1 MAVKFSRVRSILLR
15 TTGVAGVLA
24 LAVSHAAFAQNATYA
39 FDIPAGPLSLA
50 LQDVAKTSGKQ
61 IIFADRLTAGKATAG
76 LHGTFTINTA
86 MDQLLR
92 GTDLSVSEAASG
104 GIVVKSK
111 NVQAAANGPGAAA
124 NDAQAP
130 IVLAQAAAGTPSPQ
144 ASSQGDTDAVESV
157 LVSGIRNAIKSTI
170 ATKRRA
176 NQIVDSVTAE
186 DVGKLPDATVGDVLQ
201 RVPGVQVAKTF
212 GEAGLVVIRGL
223 QSNRTEVNGR
233 ASYGWIIDS
242 ANGFNEQ
249 LGRNFGFS
257 SLTSNIVAR
266 VDVFKTPMA
275 SQVEGGLGGVI
286 NSRTYQALDF
296 NEPTL
301 LVSARGSIGTHG
313 GGGTEYTLFGATKLG
328 DRLGVFLGGV
338 LSNEPFYLK
347 GYTRGQWNETSSVID
362 QNGDGKRD
370 IRPNSIKSENFTS
383 VARKRTGLTAN
394 IQYEF
399 SDELMLTLDSTY
411 TNFET
416 NRYIRQG
423 RFNIP
428 GNATLTN
435 PTFDGNYVVAGTVTG
450 SFDAGVNPRFETIR
464 THSSAAALAWETAK
478 AEVKGEF
485 AHTTGA
491 FIQRN
496 PGFDSNVPNVRFT
509 FDMRGDFPAIALADP
524 TSITNINNYGIAGG
538 TSGNINRLQVDT
550 VEDAARL
557 DGVLWF
563 VDSPI
568 TDLRAGV
575 RYSTLKQERNSYNK
589 GFGTLNPT
597 SAAAINFIGPASSFN
612 GTVASYGTL
621 FSSVTDFNFPGFP
634 STFITP
640 PMGAIATGSATL
652 LTALPLTYN
661 PTQYYNSQEET
672 IAGYVQADFEIHDM
686 VRGNFGVRVVR
697 TEGNLQAYQFA
708 QTSTSLV
715 QSLAKFDSG
724 YTDFLPS
731 ANITVNLETDLLL
744 RFSASRTMARQALD
758 QNGLAP
764 NLIISVNSVTPS
776 LSSAQSGNP
785 SLLPTR
791 SSNFDASLEWYFSPT
806 GVLAGTMF
814 YKDVSGF
821 PVRTSQVTVVPGLES
836 LGPIT
841 WTRPVNSDAATI
853 QGFELSYQQTYDF
866 LPAPFN
872 GLGTIASFAYVDGKS
887 DVTYVTGGST
897 SIKLKDMPLT
907 GVSPISYSITGF
919 YEEEGFNVRLSYNWR
934 GDRLFALQSQA
945 NGAGGTFDATNTGV
959 RRQYSGAVGSLDAAA
974 NYDLTEQITLF
985 IEAQNLLPESSAPTY
1000 FTESEKFLWRRDLG
1014 ESRYSIGFR
1023 AKF

>member
-1 MAVKFSRVRSILLR
+1 MAVRSSRVCSILLR

-61 IIFADRLTAGKATAG
+61 IIFADRLTAGKSTTG
-76 LHGTFTINTA
+76 LHGTFTVNTA
-86 MDQLLR
+86 MDQLLS

-130 IVLAQAAAGTPSPQ
+130 IVLAQAGTPSPQ
-144 ASSQGDTDAVESV
+144 ASSQGDTAVESV
-157 LVSGIRNAIKSTI
+157 VVRGIRNAIKSTI
-170 ATKRRA
+170 ATKRES

-223 QSNRTEVNGR
+223 QSNRTEVDGR

-296 NEPTL
+296 DEPTL

-313 GGGTEYTLFGATKLG
+313 GGGTEYTLFGATRLG
-328 DRLGVFLGGV
+328 DRLGVFVGGV

-347 GYTRGQWNETSSVID
+347 GYTRGQWNETSNVID

-370 IRPNSIKSENFTS
+370 IRPSNIKSENFTS
-383 VARKRTGLTAN
+383 VARKRTGLHAN

-411 TNFET
+411 TNFAT
-416 NRYIRQG
+416 DRYINQAQ
-423 RFNIP
+423 FNILR
-428 GNATLTN
+428 NVTITN
-435 PTFDGNYVVAGTVTG
+435 PIFDGNYVVAGTTTG

-464 THSSAAALAWETAK
+464 THSTAAALAWETAE
-478 AEVKGEF
+478 AEVKGEI

-496 PGFDSNVPNVRFT
+496 PGFTSNVANVQFAY
-509 FDMRGDFPAIALADP
+509 DMRGEFPKITLNDP
-524 TSITNINNYGIAGG
+524 TSITNINNYGFLTVGG
-538 TSGNINRLQVDT
+538 SNASINRLQVDT
-550 VEDAARL
+550 IEDAARL
-557 DGVLWF
+557 DGMLKF
-563 VDSPI
+563 VDSPLA
-568 TDLRAGV
+568 DLRAGV
-575 RYSTLKQERNSYNK
+575 RYSKLKQVRNSYEK
-589 GFGTLNPT
+589 RYGAINPT
-597 SAAAINFIGPASSFN
+597 SAGAINNIGLSPVFSGS
-612 GTVASYGTL
+612 L

-634 STFITP
+634 STFIVP
-640 PMGAIATGSATL
+640 PIGDIAAGSATFY
-652 LTALPLTYN
+652 TALPLTYN
-661 PTQYYNSQEET
+661 PPNYYNTREET
-672 IAGYVQADFEIHDM
+672 IAGYVQADFEMDKI
-686 VRGNFGVRVVR
+686 RGNIGVRVVR

-708 QTSTSLV
+708 QTSTSLTQTLV
-715 QSLAKFDSG
+715 QFDSG

-731 ANITVNLETDLLL
+731 ANIIISLESDLLL

-764 NLIISVNSVTPS
+764 NLIINVNATTPS

-791 SSNFDASLEWYFSPT
+791 SNNFDASLEWYFAPT
-806 GVLAGTMF
+806 GILAGTAF

-821 PVRTSQVTVVPGLES
+821 PVRVNQTTVVPGLES

-841 WTRPVNSDAATI
+841 WTRPVNSDSATI
-853 QGFELSYQQTYDF
+853 QGFEISYQQTYDF
-866 LPAPFN
+866 LPEPFN
-872 GLGTIASFAYVDGKS
+872 GLGTIASFTYVDGKS
-887 DVTYVTGGST
+887 DVTFPTGTT
-897 SIKLKDMPLT
+897 SIKLNSMPLV

-919 YEEEGFNVRLSYNWR
+919 YEEDGFNLHLSYNWR

-945 NGAGGTFDATNTGV
+945 NGPNGTFDATNTGV
-959 RRQYSGAVGSLDAAA
+959 RRQYSGAVGTLDAAA
-974 NYDLTEQITLF
+974 NYDITENITVF
-985 IEAQNLLPESSAPTY
+985 VEAQNLIPESSAPTY

-1014 ESRYSIGFR
+1014 ETRYSLGFR
-1023 AKF
+1023 AKL

>member
-1 MAVKFSRVRSILLR
+1 MILRSSRARSVFLR
-15 TTGVAGVLA
+15 TTGIAGVLA
-24 LAVSHAAFAQNATYA
+24 LAVSNAASAQSTTYA
-39 FDIPAGPLSLA
+39 FDIPAGPLSHA

-61 IIFADRLTAGKATAG
+61 IIFADRLTAGKSTAG
-76 LHGTFTINTA
+76 LHGTFAVNAA
-86 MDQLLR
+86 MDRLLS
-92 GTDLSVSEAASG
+92 GTDLGVSEAESG

-111 NVQAAANGPGAAA
+111 NVQVAANGPGTA

-130 IVLAQAAAGTPSPQ
+130 VMLAQAAATPSPQ
-144 ASSQGDTDAVESV
+144 ASASSPGEVEV
-157 LVSGIRNAIKSTI
+157 VVSRGIRNAIKSTI
-170 ATKRRA
+170 ATKRQS

-223 QSNRTEVNGR
+223 QSNRTEVDGH

-313 GGGTEYTLFGATKLG
+313 GGGTEYTLFGATRIG
-328 DRLGVFLGGV
+328 DRLGIFVGGV

-347 GYTRGQWNETSSVID
+347 GYTRGNWDETSTVID

-370 IRPNSIKSENFTS
+370 IRPTNIKSENFTS
-383 VARKRTGLTAN
+383 VARKRTGLHAN

-399 SDELMLTLDSTY
+399 SDELMLTVDSTY
-411 TNFET
+411 TNFAT
-416 NRYIRQG
+416 DRYINQAT
-423 RFNIP
+423 FNLNAS
-428 GNATLTN
+428 GATLTN
-435 PTFDGNYVVAGTVTG
+435 PVFDGNYVVAGTITG
-450 SFDAGVNPRFETIR
+450 GTFDAGVNPRFETIR
-464 THSSAAALAWETAK
+464 THTSSAGLAWKTAE
-478 AEVKGEF
+478 AEVTGEI
-485 AHTTGA
+485 AHTTGV

-496 PGFDSNVPNVRFT
+496 PGFTSNVANVGFAY
-509 FDMRGDFPAIALADP
+509 DMRGEFPKITLNDP
-524 TSITNINNYGIAGG
+524 TSITNSNNYGFLRVGG
-538 TSGNINRLQVDT
+538 SNASINRLQVDT
-550 VEDAARL
+550 IEDAARL
-557 DGVLWF
+557 DGMWKF
-563 VDSPI
+563 ADSPLA
-568 TDLRAGV
+568 DVRAGV
-575 RYSTLKQERNSYNK
+575 RYSKLKQVRNSYEK
-589 GFGTLNPT
+589 RYGAINPT
-597 SAAAINFIGPASSFN
+597 SAAAINNIGLSPVFSGS
-612 GTVASYGTL
+612 L

-634 STFITP
+634 STFIVP
-640 PMGAIATGSATL
+640 PIGDIAAGSATFY
-652 LTALPLTYN
+652 TALPLTYN
-661 PTQYYNSQEET
+661 PPNYYNTREET
-672 IAGYVQADFEIHDM
+672 VAGYVQADFETDKI
-686 VRGNFGVRVVR
+686 RGNIGVRIVR
-697 TEGNLQAYQFA
+697 TEGNLQAYQFS
-708 QTSTSLV
+708 QTSTALV
-715 QSLAKFDSG
+715 QSLAQFNSG
-724 YTDFLPS
+724 YTDILPS
-731 ANITVNLETDLLL
+731 ANLIVSLESDLLL

-764 NLIISVNSVTPS
+764 NLIITVNSTTPS

-785 SLLPTR
+785 DLLPTR
-791 SSNFDASLEWYFSPT
+791 SNNFDASLEWYFAPT
-806 GVLAGTMF
+806 GVLAGTAF

-821 PVRTSQVTVVPGLES
+821 PVRLNQTTVVPGLEN

-841 WTRPVNSDAATI
+841 WTRPVNTDAATI

-872 GLGTIASFAYVDGKS
+872 GLGTIASFTYVDGKS
-887 DVTYVTGGST
+887 DVTFVTGGT
-897 SIKLKDMPLT
+897 NSIKLKNTPLV

-919 YEEEGFNVRLSYNWR
+919 YEEDGFNVHLSYNWR
-934 GDRLFALQSQA
+934 DDRLFALQSRA
-945 NGAGGTFDATNTGV
+945 SGSNAGGAIFDSTNTGV

-974 NYDLTEQITLF
+974 NYDITKEITVF
-985 IEAQNLLPESSAPTY
+985 VEAQNLIPEDSAPNY

-1014 ESRYSIGFR
+1014 ETRYSLGVR

>member
-1 MAVKFSRVRSILLR
+1 MTLRSSRARSIFLR
-15 TTGVAGVLA
+15 TTGIAGILA
-24 LAVSHAAFAQNATYA
+24 LAVSNAASAQNATYA
-39 FDIPAGPLSLA
+39 FDIPAGPLSHA

-61 IIFADRLTAGKATAG
+61 IIFADRLTAGKSTAG
-76 LHGTFTINTA
+76 LHGTFAVNVA
-86 MDQLLR
+86 MDRLLS
-92 GTDLSVSEAASG
+92 GTDLGVSEAESG

-111 NVQAAANGPGAAA
+111 NVQMAANGPGAAT
-124 NDAQAP
+124 NDVQAP
-130 IVLAQAAAGTPSPQ
+130 GIVLAQAAAATPSPQ
-144 ASSQGDTDAVESV
+144 ASSQGDTGAVESV
-157 LVSGIRNAIKSTI
+157 VVRGIRNAIKSTI
-170 ATKRRA
+170 ATKRQA

-223 QSNRTEVNGR
+223 QSNRTEVDGR

-313 GGGTEYTLFGATKLG
+313 GGGTEYTLFGATRVG
-328 DRLGVFLGGV
+328 DRLGVFVGGV

-347 GYTRGQWNETSSVID
+347 GYTRGQWNETSNVID

-370 IRPNSIKSENFTS
+370 IRPSNIKSENFTS
-383 VARKRTGLTAN
+383 VARKRTGLHAN

-411 TNFET
+411 TNFAT
-416 NRYIRQG
+416 DRYINQAQ
-423 RFNIP
+423 FNILR
-428 GNATLTN
+428 NVAITN
-435 PTFDGNYVVAGTVTG
+435 PVFDGNYVVAGTTTG

-464 THSSAAALAWETAK
+464 THSSSAGLAWKTAE
-478 AEVKGEF
+478 AEVTGEI

-496 PGFDSNVPNVRFT
+496 PGFQSQVPTVQFA
-509 FDMRGDFPAIALADP
+509 FDMRGEFPAITLADP
-524 TSITNINNYGIAGG
+524 TSITNINNYGTAGG
-538 TSGNINRLQVDT
+538 TQGGINRLQVDT

-557 DGVLWF
+557 DGVLNF
-563 VDSPI
+563 VDSPL

-575 RYSTLKQERNSYNK
+575 RYSKLKQVRNSYNK
-589 GFGTLNPT
+589 QFGAINPT
-597 SAAAINFIGPASSFN
+597 SAAAINNIGLASAFN

-634 STFITP
+634 STFIVP
-640 PMGAIATGSATL
+640 PMGDIATGSATL

-661 PTQYYNSQEET
+661 PPNYYNSREET
-672 IAGYVQADFEIHDM
+672 IAGYVQADFEMDKI
-686 VRGNFGVRVVR
+686 RGNIGVRVVR

-708 QTSTSLV
+708 QTSTALNQTLV
-715 QSLAKFDSG
+715 KFDSG
-724 YTDFLPS
+724 YTDILPS
-731 ANITVNLETDLLL
+731 ANIIVSLESDLLL

-764 NLIISVNSVTPS
+764 NLIISVNATTPS

-791 SSNFDASLEWYFSPT
+791 SNNFDASLEWYFAPT
-806 GVLAGTMF
+806 GVLAGTAF

-821 PVRTSQVTVVPGLES
+821 PVRVNQTTIVPGLES

-853 QGFELSYQQTYDF
+853 QGFEVSYQQTYDF

-872 GLGTIASFAYVDGKS
+872 NLGTIASFTYVDGKS
-887 DVTYVTGGST
+887 DVTFPTGTT
-897 SIKLKDMPLT
+897 SIKLNSMPLV
-907 GVSPISYSITGF
+907 GVSPVSYSITGF
-919 YEEEGFNVRLSYNWR
+919 YEEEGFNLHLSYNWR
-934 GDRLFALQSQA
+934 DDRLFALQSQA
-945 NGAGGTFDATNTGV
+945 NGPNGTFDATNTGV

-974 NYDLTEQITLF
+974 NYDITKDITVF
-985 IEAQNLLPESSAPTY
+985 VEAQNLIPESSAPTY

-1014 ESRYSIGFR
+1014 ETRYSLGFR

>member
-1 MAVKFSRVRSILLR
+1 MS
-15 TTGVAGVLA
+15 
-24 LAVSHAAFAQNATYA
+24 LAVSHGALAQNAAYA

-61 IIFADRLTAGKATAG
+61 IIFADRLTAGKSTTG
-76 LHGTFTINTA
+76 LHGTFTVNTA
-86 MDQLLR
+86 MDQLLS

-111 NVQAAANGPGAAA
+111 NVQAAANGFGAAA

-130 IVLAQAAAGTPSPQ
+130 VVLAQAGTPSPQ
-144 ASSQGDTDAVESV
+144 ASSQGDSEVTEVIV
-157 LVSGIRNAIKSTI
+157 TRGIRNAIKSTI
-170 ATKRRA
+170 ATKRES

-223 QSNRTEVNGR
+223 QSNRTEVDGR

-313 GGGTEYTLFGATKLG
+313 GGGTEYTLFGATRLG
-328 DRLGVFLGGV
+328 DRLGIFVGGV

-347 GYTRGQWNETSSVID
+347 GYTRGRWDETSNVID

-370 IRPNSIKSENFTS
+370 IRPTNIKSENFTS
-383 VARKRTGLTAN
+383 VARKRTGLHAN

-411 TNFET
+411 TNFAT
-416 NRYIRQG
+416 DRYINQAQ
-423 RFNIP
+423 FNILR
-428 GNATLTN
+428 NVAITN
-435 PTFDGNYVVAGTVTG
+435 PVFDGNYVVAGTTTG

-464 THSSAAALAWETAK
+464 THSSAANLAWKTAE
-478 AEVKGEF
+478 AEVTADI

-496 PGFDSNVPNVRFT
+496 PGFQSQVPNVQFA
-509 FDMRGDFPAIALADP
+509 FDMRGEFPAITLAVP
-524 TSITNINNYGIAGG
+524 TSITNINNYGTAGG
-538 TSGNINRLQVDT
+538 TQGSINRLQVDT

-557 DGVLWF
+557 DGMLKF
-563 VDSPI
+563 VDSPL

-575 RYSTLKQERNSYNK
+575 RYSKLKQVRNSYEK
-589 GFGTLNPT
+589 RFGAIDPT
-597 SAAAINFIGPASSFN
+597 SAGAINNIGPASAFN

-634 STFITP
+634 STFIVP
-640 PMGAIATGSATL
+640 PMGDIATGSATL
-652 LTALPLTYN
+652 LTSRPLTYN
-661 PTQYYNSQEET
+661 PPNYYNTREET
-672 IAGYVQADFEIHDM
+672 IAGYLQADFEMDKI
-686 VRGNFGVRVVR
+686 RGNIGVRVVR
-697 TEGNLQAYQFA
+697 TEGNLEAFQFA
-708 QTSTSLV
+708 QTSTSLTQTLV
-715 QSLAKFDSG
+715 KFDSG

-731 ANITVNLETDLLL
+731 ANIIISLESDLLL

-764 NLIISVNSVTPS
+764 NLIISVNATTPT

-791 SSNFDASLEWYFSPT
+791 SNNFDASLEWYFAPT

-821 PVRTSQVTVVPGLES
+821 PVRVNQTTVVPGLES

-841 WTRPVNSDAATI
+841 WTRPVNSDSATI
-853 QGFELSYQQTYDF
+853 QGFEVSYQQTYDF
-866 LPAPFN
+866 LPEPFN
-872 GLGTIASFAYVDGKS
+872 GLGTIASFTYVDGKS
-887 DVTYVTGGST
+887 DVTFPTGTT
-897 SIKLKDMPLT
+897 SIKLNSMPLV
-907 GVSPISYSITGF
+907 GVSPVSYSITGF
-919 YEEEGFNVRLSYNWR
+919 YEEEGFNLHLSYNWR
-934 GDRLFALQSQA
+934 DDRLFALQSQA
-945 NGAGGTFDATNTGV
+945 NGPNGTFDATNTGV
-959 RRQYSGAVGSLDAAA
+959 RRQYSGAAGTLDAAA
-974 NYDLTEQITLF
+974 NYDITENITVF
-985 IEAQNLLPESSAPTY
+985 VEAQNLIPESSAPTY

-1014 ESRYSIGFR
+1014 ETRYSLGFR
-1023 AKF
+1023 AKL

>member
-1 MAVKFSRVRSILLR
+1 MTLRSSRTRSIFLR
-15 TTGVAGVLA
+15 TTGIAGVLA
-24 LAVSHAAFAQNATYA
+24 LAVSNAASAQNTTYA
-39 FDIPAGPLSLA
+39 FDIPAGPLSHA

-61 IIFADRLTAGKATAG
+61 IIFADRLTAGKSTAG
-76 LHGTFTINTA
+76 LHGTFAVNVA
-86 MDQLLR
+86 MDRLLS
-92 GTDLSVSEAASG
+92 GTDLGVSEAESG

-111 NVQAAANGPGAAA
+111 NVQVAANGSGTAT
-124 NDAQAP
+124 DAQAP
-130 IVLAQAAAGTPSPQ
+130 IMLAQAAAATPSPQ
-144 ASSQGDTDAVESV
+144 ASSPGEVEV
-157 LVSGIRNAIKSTI
+157 VVSRGIRNAIKSTI
-170 ATKRRA
+170 ATKRQS

-223 QSNRTEVNGR
+223 QSNRTEVDGH

-313 GGGTEYTLFGATKLG
+313 GGGTEYTLFGATRIG
-328 DRLGVFLGGV
+328 DRLGIFVGGV

-347 GYTRGQWNETSSVID
+347 GYTRGQWNETSTVID

-370 IRPNSIKSENFTS
+370 IRPTNIRSENFTS
-383 VARKRTGLTAN
+383 VARKRTGLHAN
-394 IQYEF
+394 IQYEIT
-399 SDELMLTLDSTY
+399 DELMLTVDSTY
-411 TNFET
+411 TNFAT
-416 NRYIRQG
+416 DRYLSIG
-423 RFNIP
+423 VFNIP
-428 GNATLTN
+428 GVALTN
-435 PTFDGNYVVAGTVTG
+435 PVFDGNYVVAGTVTG
-450 SFDAGVNPRFETIR
+450 SFDARLNPRFETIR
-464 THSSAAALAWETAK
+464 THSSSAGLAWKTAE
-478 AEVKGEF
+478 AEITGEL

-496 PGFDSNVPNVRFT
+496 PGFGSQVANVGFS
-509 FDMRGDFPAIALADP
+509 FDMRGEFPAITLANP
-524 TSITNINNYGIAGG
+524 TSITNINNYGVAGAVAG
-538 TSGNINRLQVDT
+538 DSNRLEVDT
-550 VEDAARL
+550 VEDSARL
-557 DGVLWF
+557 DGMWKF
-563 VDSPI
+563 TDSPLA
-568 TDLRAGV
+568 DVRAGV
-575 RYSTLKQERNSYNK
+575 RYSKLKQVRNSYERH
-589 GFGTLNPT
+589 FGALNPL
-597 SAAAINFIGPASSFN
+597 SAGAINNIGPASNFN

-621 FSSVTDFNFPGFP
+621 FQNVTDFTFPGFP
-634 STFITP
+634 STFVVP

-661 PTQYYNSQEET
+661 PPNYYNTREET
-672 IAGYVQADFEIHDM
+672 VAGYVQADFEMDKI
-686 VRGNFGVRVVR
+686 RGNIGVRIVR

-708 QTSTSLV
+708 QTSTALV
-715 QSLAKFDSG
+715 QSLAQFNSG
-724 YTDFLPS
+724 YTDILPS
-731 ANITVNLETDLLL
+731 ANIIVSLESDLLL

-764 NLIISVNSVTPS
+764 NLIINVNQTTPS

-785 SLLPTR
+785 NLLPTR
-791 SSNFDASLEWYFSPT
+791 SNNFDASLEWYFAPT
-806 GVLAGTMF
+806 GVLAGTAF

-821 PVRTSQVTVVPGLES
+821 PVRINQTAIVPGLEN

-872 GLGTIASFAYVDGKS
+872 GLGTIASFTYVDGKS
-887 DVTYVTGGST
+887 DVTYVTGGT
-897 SIKLKDMPLT
+897 NSIKLNSMPLV

-919 YEEEGFNVRLSYNWR
+919 YEEDGFNVHLSYNWR
-934 GDRLFALQSQA
+934 DDRLFALQSQA
-945 NGAGGTFDATNTGV
+945 NGSNAGGAIFDSTNTGV

-974 NYDLTEQITLF
+974 NYDITKDITVFL
-985 IEAQNLLPESSAPTY
+985 EAQNLIPEDSAPTY

-1014 ESRYSIGFR
+1014 ETRYSLGFR